1 MKANQSG
8 MTLLEVLLALA
19 IFTMAAMALISS
31 LSSQVKATG
40 LIEEQVF
47 ASWVADNQ
55 LKEVYLLEQAQ
66 TKGKTPSSGSSRMGT
81 QSWPW
86 KKSDVNDDAIQAVK
100 HTIQVTMS
108 NGQTVEMTSYTATS
122 QESDHDLSK

>member
-8 MTLLEVLLALA
+8 MTLLEVLLAMA
-19 IFTMAAMALISS
+19 IFTVAAMALISS
-31 LSSQVKATG
+31 LSGQIKATS

-55 LKEVYLLEQAQ
+55 LKEVYLLQLTQ
-66 TKGKTPSSGSSRMGT
+66 PKVKIPSSGSSKMGT

-86 KKSDVNDDAIQAVK
+86 KMDAINDEALQAVK
-100 HTIQVTMS
+100 HVIQVTTN

-122 QESDHDLSK
+122 QESDHDLPE